1 MTTSESTATARD
13 PADVEAVP
21 SPPEASSPFQCVAC
35 GMALEEP
42 GCCSFTCVSTAR
54 RELEDNVARLR
65 QLQLHDGPA
74 ATRTRLVER
83 NGRLTAAL
91 MGWRQ

>member
-1 MTTSESTATARD
+1 MATSEG
-13 PADVEAVP
+13 PALQVAEDLRVEYDA
-21 SPPEASSPFQCVAC
+21 ETRCVAC
-35 GMALEEP
+35 GIPLEQV
-42 GCCSFTCVSTAR
+42 GCCSFTCVCDAR
-54 RELEDNVARLR
+54 RELDDNVARLR

-74 ATRTRLVER
+74 DTRSRLVER